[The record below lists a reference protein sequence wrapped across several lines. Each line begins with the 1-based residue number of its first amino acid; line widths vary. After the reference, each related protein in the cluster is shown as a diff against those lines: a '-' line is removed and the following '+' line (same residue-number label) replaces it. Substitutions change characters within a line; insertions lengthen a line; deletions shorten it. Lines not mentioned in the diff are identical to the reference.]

1 MIKDRSRRISFL
13 AAAVVALV
21 FVFVNPCLGETEPG
35 SAAGAGAV
43 EGPAYL
49 VGPNDLLNIYVWK
62 EAELTQDVTVMPDGR
77 ITFPLIGEV
86 VAEGR
91 SLSQLREEI
100 TQRLQDFVTAP
111 EVTVIMKASRSKII
125 YTLGKLNSPGPYA
138 LVPNMT
144 VLQALS
150 TAGGFAQWADEKNII
165 IVRREGEKE
174 IQIPFNY
181 KEYISWKKAEQN
193 ILLKPGDTIVVP

>member
-1 MIKDRSRRISFL
+1 MSIEIFFKEVGFMIKDKSRRISFL
-13 AAAVVALV
+13 AVAVLALL
-21 FVFVNPCLGETEPG
+21 FIFVNPCPGETDPG
-35 SAAGAGAV
+35 SAAGAAVV

-100 TQRLQDFVTAP
+100 TQRLVDFVTAP

-165 IVRREGEKE
+165 IVT
-174 IQIPFNY
+174 QAT
-181 KEYISWKKAEQN
+181 SM
-193 ILLKPGDTIVVP
+193 